1 MDASGTQSAR
11 SLSEPAKIEVSC
23 LRSLLKKLDSSLSRC
38 RSETELFQQG
48 HHIVVVVETGDLPL
62 PDLHD
67 LAEPQ
72 FARAP
77 RGWKSARGK
86 R

>member
-1 MDASGTQSAR
+1 M
-11 SLSEPAKIEVSC
+11 
-23 LRSLLKKLDSSLSRC
+23 
-38 RSETELFQQG
+38 FQQG
-48 HHIVVVVETGDLPL
+48 HHIVVVVETGDLPI

-77 RGWKSARGK
+77 RGWISARGQRQWTGVGPPPSTLKDGLILCGK
-86 R
+86 RIAQLCPAIRKGLYEKQH